1 MRSIVGALR
10 RNDLHLRG
18 CGFPERPDEAR
29 QLAQPLRVSRSKP
42 KPAAPA
48 VLTPASRFAATGLD
62 FELVRAQFVALSVT
76 SLGARALRELQPLS
90 DDEVA
95 RALARARDVELLAR
109 AGEAVGLAGVV
120 DLQPAREG
128 VQRFNRPLERDEL
141 ANLAGF
147 LAACER
153 LVEWLHERRLDTPAL
168 HELAVGFPEMLRL
181 RKAFD
186 AAVDERGELRDDASP
201 RLARLR
207 AELRALEA
215 RVAEILARVIADPAL
230 RPYIADFKPQRR
242 GGRRVIAF
250 KARSTPRING
260 VVHERSQSGET
271 VFIEP
276 REAVESANRVVEIE
290 QSIRAEEAR
299 ILVELTRLF
308 LEHGEA
314 LDEASARLAR
324 LEIAVVSLRYCREF
338 GARLASIGE
347 FHADKSHERGL
358 VLRGARHPLLVEQLR
373 SGALG
378 EVVPIDVRLG
388 GEFDLLVI
396 TGPNT
401 GGKTLA
407 LKTVGAA
414 AWCMRLG
421 LPVCCDEGSRIPLY
435 DGVIADIGDEQ
446 EIRQSLSTF
455 ASHLARIQAG
465 LLHATDRTLCLL
477 DELGG
482 GTDPDEGGALGAAL
496 LEHLLERRVP
506 TMATTHI
513 GKLKE
518 FCFAHRRAENASV
531 EFDAASLKPRY
542 RLLVGTPG
550 ESNAL
555 SIAERRGLPR
565 EIVARAREM
574 LVRRDRDAADLMKK
588 LRGASEHTEQLRREA
603 EARLAELRRSGEQLE
618 QRQGELAKKGE
629 LLEAEAQNALEER
642 IRDARKALEQAVALL
657 AQLPAEKAAAMR
669 SALDTL
675 DAALSRASLTDRRK
689 VFLDGLDKGQL
700 VYIPR
705 YRQRCSIKKVERE
718 RKCVT
723 VRLGSM
729 NLSVPFDEITWCEA
743 P

>member
-1 MRSIVGALR
+1 MSGPKSKGA
-10 RNDLHLRG
+10 
-18 CGFPERPDEAR
+18 
-29 QLAQPLRVSRSKP
+29 PLSAP
-42 KPAAPA
+42 GAAS
-48 VLTPASRFAATGLD
+48 LTARFAATGLD
-62 FELVRAQFVALSVT
+62 LELVRAQFVALAHT

-90 DDEVA
+90 DEEAA
-95 RALARARDVELLAR
+95 RALARANDVALLAK
-109 AGEAVGLAGVV
+109 AGEAIGLAGVV
-120 DLQPAREG
+120 DLHPARAAIE
-128 VQRFNRPLERDEL
+128 RFNRPLERDEL
-141 ANLAGF
+141 ASLSGF
-147 LAACER
+147 LAACAR
-153 LVEWLHERRLDTPAL
+153 LVDWLAERRADTPAL
-168 HELAVGFPEMLRL
+168 YQLTVGFPEMLRL
-181 RKAFD
+181 RKAVE

-207 AELRALEA
+207 ADARALETKI
-215 RVAEILARVIADPAL
+215 AEIVARILADPAL
-230 RPYIADFKPQRR
+230 RPHVADFKPHRR

-250 KARSTPRING
+250 KARSSLRISG

-271 VFIEP
+271 VFVEP
-276 REAVESANRVVEIE
+276 REAVEMSNRLVELE
-290 QSIRAEEAR
+290 QAMRAEEAR

-308 LEHGEA
+308 LEHGEM
-314 LDEASARLAR
+314 LSEASERVAK
-324 LEIAVVSLRYCREF
+324 LEIAVVCVRYSKEY
-338 GARLASIGE
+338 GARMAAVGE
-347 FHADKSHERGL
+347 LHAAKAHERGL
-358 VLRGARHPLLVEQLR
+358 VLRGARHPLLVEQWR
-373 SGALG
+373 AGALG

-407 LKTVGAA
+407 LKTVGVA
-414 AWCMRLG
+414 AWCVRLG
-421 LPVCCDEGSRIPLY
+421 LPICCDEGSRVPLY
-435 DGVIADIGDEQ
+435 DGVVADIGDEQ

-465 LLHATDRTLCLL
+465 LQGAGERTLCLL

-496 LEHLLERRVP
+496 LEYLLERRIP

-518 FCFAHRRAENASV
+518 FCFAHGRAENASV

-574 LVRRDRDAADLMKK
+574 LVRRDRDAADLMRK
-588 LRGASEHTEQLRREA
+588 LRGASEHTEQLRRDA
-603 EARLAELRRSGEQLE
+603 EARLEELRRSGQELE

-629 LLEAEAQNALEER
+629 LLEAEAQRALEER
-642 IRDARKALEQAVALL
+642 IRDARRGLEAAQALL
-657 AQLPAEKAAAMR
+657 SQLPAERALAMR
-669 SALDTL
+669 AALDEI
-675 DAALSRASLTDRRK
+675 DRALSRASLTDRRK
-689 VFLDGLDKGQL
+689 AFLDALDKGQL

-705 YRQRCSIKKVERE
+705 YRQRCSVKKVERDK
-718 RKCVT
+718 RSVT
-723 VRLGSM
+723 VKLGSM
-729 NLSVPFDEITWCEA
+729 NLAVPFDEITWCEGV
-743 P
+743 